1 MVGQGRQGQ
10 QLVRIQPEI
19 QEKLDINFFI
29 RHKRQA
35 LIEFDFHNISIISNI

>member
-10 QLVRIQPEI
+10 QLIRIQPEI
-19 QEKLDINFFI
+19 QEKLDINFI

-35 LIEFDFHNISIISNI
+35 LIEFDFHNISII